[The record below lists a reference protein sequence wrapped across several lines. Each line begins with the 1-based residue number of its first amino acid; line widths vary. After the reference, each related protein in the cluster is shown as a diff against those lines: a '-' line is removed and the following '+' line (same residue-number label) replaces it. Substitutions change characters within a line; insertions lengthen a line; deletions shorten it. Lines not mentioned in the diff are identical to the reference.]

1 MRLTVYGTRGSY
13 PVCTR
18 DVVRYG
24 GNTTSLLL
32 EVGEDVIIIDGGS
45 GVVRLGEELALR
57 RSREGGAA
65 PCVIHLFITHPHWDH
80 VLGLPYFRPF
90 YDGSF
95 EVHLYGA
102 DSQNKTLESVVA
114 TQHRPHNFP
123 TPFEHLAAKI
133 STRRLEGG
141 NSVALPSCRVQ
152 TLQLN
157 HPGYDLGYRFEA
169 ASGTIVVLT
178 DLAPVWG
185 NLLGAGMLQRADGN
199 RRAFEQAYFSSL
211 VDFVR
216 GADLVYHDTNFTDE
230 EFEGK
235 AHWGHS
241 TPAQAL
247 DLVSQLSQPPGL
259 ILAHH
264 DPSHGDERMDAI
276 YLEAKR
282 AGAERKVEVYV
293 AKEGGGFSL

>member
-1 MRLTVYGTRGSY
+1 MTVYGTRGSY

-18 DVVRYG
+18 DVIRYG

-32 EVGEDVIIIDGGS
+32 EVGEDVIIVDGGS
-45 GVVRLGEELALR
+45 GVVRLGETLVHRYA
-57 RSREGGAA
+57 REGQ
-65 PCVIHLFITHPHWDH
+65 PPPHIIHLFITHPHWDH

-90 YDGSF
+90 HDSSF

-114 TQHRPHNFP
+114 TQYRPHNFP

-133 STRRLEGG
+133 LTRRLEGG
-141 NSVALPSCRVQ
+141 QRVELSSCRVR

-157 HPGYDLGYRFEA
+157 HPGYDMGYRFESA
-169 ASGTIVVLT
+169 LGTLVILT
-178 DLAPVWG
+178 DLAPIWG
-185 NLLGAGMLQRADGN
+185 NVLGAGMLQQADGDQ
-199 RRAFEQAYFSSL
+199 RAFEQAYYSGL
-211 VDFVR
+211 VEFVR

-276 YLEAKR
+276 YREAKR

-293 AKEGGGFSL
+293 AKEGGSFLL